1 MKPNEMELMKMFC
14 PSIVIFSDP
23 KLAKRFLELEHERYN
38 IELASAIKS
47 YSDSEAALKEYRAMV
62 EKNLKEKIK

>member
-1 MKPNEMELMKMFC
+1 MKPNEMELMKMFW

-23 KLAKRFLELEHERYN
+23 KLAKQFLELEHKRYN
-38 IELASAIKS
+38 IKLASIIKS
-47 YSDSEAALKEYRAMV
+47 YSDAEAALKEYRVKV